1 MTARGGNVDST
12 RAAPPLHDA
21 LRPVE
26 GGPVPGQSS
35 HDTNARHFLSKS
47 IIDPNVPGTGAP
59 KRRLR
64 VGRSPNGFARRGP
77 KRRHFVAPL
86 CDRPAHEAESTMS
99 SWSTV
104 TCSIVRGQA
113 RRHRPTTTCQPRR
126 RQPRRRQPRRR
137 LGQRCRGQNLTS
149 DQKYLL
155 RFESRHLGQRFR
167 CQNFTSD
174 QKYLCDSRSV
184 AGQRFRR
191 QNLTSD
197 QKYLFRFERRHLG
210 QRFRYQN
217 YYSGSRL
224 IVSRRDGPRA
234 TVRSPKSYF
243 GSEVSFRFERHHL
256 GRQRFLACAARER
269 IDQRSQRATVEQHR
283 ARQAARSG
291 AARVWGPP
299 TCPFGYHEARR
310 GAQKASTRG
319 CVATC
324 NNAAAMPTWRDSL
337 LAFAVGEGVRA
348 DFSALGF
355 VVFEKCTLVRV
366 DSRVSLAVDAC
377 GTNRTSYE
385 REVA

>member
-155 RFESRHLGQRFR
+155 
-167 CQNFTSD
+167 
-174 QKYLCDSRSV
+174 DSRSV
-184 AGQRFRR
+184 RLVA
-191 QNLTSD
+191 
-197 QKYLFRFERRHLG
+197 RHAPALPP
-210 QRFRYQN
+210 
-217 YYSGSRL
+217 L
-224 IVSRRDGPRA
+224 AD
-234 TVRSPKSYF
+234 RS
-243 GSEVSFRFERHHL
+243 
-256 GRQRFLACAARER
+256 AARILLR
-269 IDQRSQRATVEQHR
+269 IRSIFSVREASP
-283 ARQAARSG
+283 ANGFAAKILLRIRSI
-291 AARVWGPP
+291 
-299 TCPFGYHEARR
+299 
-310 GAQKASTRG
+310 
-319 CVATC
+319 
-324 NNAAAMPTWRDSL
+324 
-337 LAFAVGEGVRA
+337 
-348 DFSALGF
+348 FS
-355 VVFEKCTLVRV
+355 
-366 DSRVSLAVDAC
+366 DSRGV
-377 GTNRTSYE
+377 TS
-385 REVA
+385 ANDFATKTITPDHG

>member
-126 RQPRRRQPRRR
+126 RQPRRR

-155 RFESRHLGQRFR
+155 
-167 CQNFTSD
+167 
-174 QKYLCDSRSV
+174 DSRSV
-184 AGQRFRR
+184 RLVA
-191 QNLTSD
+191 
-197 QKYLFRFERRHLG
+197 RHAPALPP
-210 QRFRYQN
+210 
-217 YYSGSRL
+217 L
-224 IVSRRDGPRA
+224 AD
-234 TVRSPKSYF
+234 RS
-243 GSEVSFRFERHHL
+243 
-256 GRQRFLACAARER
+256 AARILLR
-269 IDQRSQRATVEQHR
+269 IRSI
-283 ARQAARSG
+283 
-291 AARVWGPP
+291 
-299 TCPFGYHEARR
+299 
-310 GAQKASTRG
+310 
-319 CVATC
+319 
-324 NNAAAMPTWRDSL
+324 
-337 LAFAVGEGVRA
+337 
-348 DFSALGF
+348 FS
-355 VVFEKCTLVRV
+355 
-366 DSRVSLAVDAC
+366 DSRAV
-377 GTNRTSYE
+377 TSANGFAAKILLRIRSIFSI
-385 REVA
+385 REASPANGFAAKILLRIRSIFSDSRGVTSANDFATKTITPDHG